1 MKRIFDF
8 VSEHWPVMTKSN
20 PGGDGGDGL
29 QVQQQEPDPSQLNDA
44 ELALALGVEVAAKPV
59 EALSE
64 SQVPPDSMIGTF
76 PQDPFSEVETLP
88 YPLPEAMPEEPPL
101 APTELDPE
109 SLQETLQ
116 ESFQEMLPETQLEE
130 SPPKCPVEVFTIPE
144 TQVEAIPEEVEGQK
158 QGEHTPEEGRDT
170 PKEVEGIA
178 GMSGEE
184 VEKDLETR
192 PLSPSKMD
200 LGSIQE
206 RIQLLKYLGFTWF
219 YVRCYLWF
227 LFLSWFEKKATNLG
241 VCQLLQLLQL
251 LHFICS
257 VFFLLQAEAPSICPP
272 FARVSATCWSM

>member
-130 SPPKCPVEVFTIPE
+130 SPPKCPVEVLPFPKHRLKPSPKRLKAKNK
-144 TQVEAIPEEVEGQK
+144 VN
-158 QGEHTPEEGRDT
+158 TPPKKVGT
-170 PKEVEGIA
+170 PPKKWRE
-178 GMSGEE
+178 
-184 VEKDLETR
+184 
-192 PLSPSKMD
+192 
-200 LGSIQE
+200 
-206 RIQLLKYLGFTWF
+206 LL
-219 YVRCYLWF
+219 V
-227 LFLSWFEKKATNLG
+227 
-241 VCQLLQLLQL
+241 
-251 LHFICS
+251 
-257 VFFLLQAEAPSICPP
+257 
-272 FARVSATCWSM
+272 